1 MSMPAPNDHHEVM
14 TPDHAG
20 HDETLIAGLAAADLT
35 DPETAVARALV
46 ASCPDCAQLHE
57 DLGAIMAA
65 TAALPAPRRT
75 RDFQLTE
82 ADAARLRP
90 SGWRRLAAGF
100 GRPRLALGRPLAGG
114 LVALGIAGLIVSASP
129 AIFGST
135 GPAEAGG
142 AAAAPVSDQAGP
154 AAGFGGAGSTLGIA
168 LSVPSAAP
176 SAAAPSAA
184 ASLAAPQASSTIPD
198 TTPVYAGSA
207 SAQPSSVPAASGAA
221 VAVVPAPVAS
231 DSSATKS
238 AALASAPGVSPSPLL
253 IGSLVLLF
261 AGLVVLALTWA
272 GGRSTR
278 R

>member
-1 MSMPAPNDHHEVM
+1 M

-35 DPETAVARALV
+35 DPETAVARSLV
-46 ASCPDCAQLHE
+46 ASCPDCAELHA
-57 DLGAIMAA
+57 DLVAIMAA
-65 TAALPAPRRT
+65 TAELAPPRRT

-90 SGWRRLAAGF
+90 SGWRRLAAGL

-129 AIFGST
+129 AIFGSA
-135 GPAEAGG
+135 GSAEAGG

-154 AAGFGGAGSTLGIA
+154 AAGVGAASSPFDSQ
-168 LSVPSAAP
+168 LSVPLAPASAAAPAAAASAAP
-176 SAAAPSAA
+176 S
-184 ASLAAPQASSTIPD
+184 QASSTIPD

-238 AALASAPGVSPSPLL
+238 AALAGAPGVSPSPLL
-253 IGSLVLLF
+253 IGSLVVLV

-272 GGRSTR
+272 GGRSSR

>member
-1 MSMPAPNDHHEVM
+1 MSMPAPNDHHAAM

-35 DPETAVARALV
+35 DPETAVARSLV
-46 ASCPDCAQLHE
+46 ASCPDCAELHA
-57 DLGAIMAA
+57 DLVAIMAA
-65 TAALPAPRRT
+65 TAELAPPRRT

-90 SGWRRLAAGF
+90 SGWRRLAAGL

-129 AIFGST
+129 AILGST
-135 GPAEAGG
+135 GTAETGG
-142 AAAAPVSDQAGP
+142 AAAAPVSDQAAP
-154 AAGFGGAGSTLGIA
+154 AAGVGGASSTLGIA
-168 LSVPSAAP
+168 LSVPSAAA
-176 SAAAPSAA
+176 SAAP
-184 ASLAAPQASSTIPD
+184 PQASSTVPD
-198 TTPVYAGSA
+198 RTPVYAGSA
-207 SAQPSSVPAASGAA
+207 SAQPSLVPAASGAP
-221 VAVVPAPVAS
+221 VAAVPAPVAS

-238 AALASAPGVSPSPLL
+238 AVLGSGPGVSPSPLL
-253 IGSLVLLF
+253 IGSLVLLV
-261 AGLVVLALTWA
+261 AGLVVLALTWV